1 MGIPY
6 RKPPTFVVGD
16 LVFFLGYEYYN
27 DDLDFGV
34 VLEVIKDDIGRHEV
48 LYRVQWLNKKF
59 AGVYSA
65 DQLLLV
71 YEIDPV
77 TKNITFNKW

>member
-1 MGIPY
+1 MGMPY
-6 RKPPTFVVGD
+6 RNPPTFVVGD

-27 DDLDFGV
+27 DDHDYGV
-34 VLEVIKDDIGRHEV
+34 VLQVLKDDIGRHEV

-65 DQLLLV
+65 GQLLLV

>member
-27 DDLDFGV
+27 DDLDYGV
-34 VLEVIKDDIGRHEV
+34 VMEVVKDDIGRHEV

-65 DQLLLV
+65 GQLLLV

>member
-65 DQLLLV
+65 GQLLLV

>member
-34 VLEVIKDDIGRHEV
+34 VMEVVKDDIGRHEV

-65 DQLLLV
+65 GQLLLV

>member
-27 DDLDFGV
+27 DDLDYGV
-34 VLEVIKDDIGRHEV
+34 VMEVIKDDIGRHEV

-65 DQLLLV
+65 GQLLLV

>member
-16 LVFFLGYEYYN
+16 L
-27 DDLDFGV
+27 DFGV
-34 VLEVIKDDIGRHEV
+34 VMEVITDGPLRHEV

-65 DQLLLV
+65 GQLLLV

>member
-34 VLEVIKDDIGRHEV
+34 VLEVITDGPLRHDV

-65 DQLLLV
+65 GQLLLV

>member
-34 VLEVIKDDIGRHEV
+34 VLEVVKDDIGRHEV

-65 DQLLLV
+65 GQLLLV

>member
-34 VLEVIKDDIGRHEV
+34 VLEVITDDPGRYDV
-48 LYRVQWLNKKF
+48 LYRVQL
-59 AGVYSA
+59 S
-65 DQLLLV
+65 L
-71 YEIDPV
+71 IH
-77 TKNITFNKW
+77 I

>member
-27 DDLDFGV
+27 DDLDYGV
-34 VLEVIKDDIGRHEV
+34 VLEVVKDDIGRHEV

-65 DQLLLV
+65 GQLLLV

>member
-34 VLEVIKDDIGRHEV
+34 VMEVIKDDIGRHEV

-65 DQLLLV
+65 GQLLLV